1 MRKTVSS
8 LELPIMFGDNSVSF
22 CIADICLLSFEFD
35 SFTFNPF
42 KTDRYHIETSPLI
55 CGANHQ
61 WTGFYMI
68 TASVL
73 KGLKLLH

>member
-1 MRKTVSS
+1 MWKTVSS

-42 KTDRYHIETSPLI
+42 KTETVI
-55 CGANHQ
+55 
-61 WTGFYMI
+61 I
-68 TASVL
+68 
-73 KGLKLLH
+73 